1 MLLSTFYFLLLM
13 LMYWFAHP
21 SLSNKTDKY
30 GFINEH
36 EVRIATGITFV
47 MSLISLCLVL
57 LRAEYTIPL
66 VLVSIVTFDFIIKV
80 ILWPQYSIF
89 GSFVRLFL
97 NKKKALWVGTVQKRF
112 AWSLGIFLSI
122 FVIYCLLILGGHV
135 APSEGPQAEAV
146 QGIRA
151 ATQVNIAANTLIV
164 APMNPAIIACLLC
177 IIFMW
182 SESVAGYCVGCAIY
196 KWFVKKWR
204 LKQHHNQ
211 NCVDG
216 ACEI

>member
-1 MLLSTFYFLLLM
+1 
-13 LMYWFAHP
+13 
-21 SLSNKTDKY
+21 
-30 GFINEH
+30 
-36 EVRIATGITFV
+36 
-47 MSLISLCLVL
+47 
-57 LRAEYTIPL
+57 
-66 VLVSIVTFDFIIKV
+66 
-80 ILWPQYSIF
+80 
-89 GSFVRLFL
+89 VRLFL

-196 KWFVKKWR
+196 KWFVKK
-204 LKQHHNQ
+204 
-211 NCVDG
+211 
-216 ACEI
+216 